1 MYFDGVYI
9 GGMTLQQLRYLT
21 AVADA
26 HSFAQAAQAC
36 GVTQPTLSAML
47 AKLERELGAELF
59 DRRRKPVQATE
70 LGQAVVARA
79 RRVLAEAAAIPALV
93 QELREETAGDLR
105 VGILPTIAP
114 YLLPLLAPVFT
125 ARHPEVRLVVRELK
139 TAEIAQQLSTGQLD
153 LGIAATPHVALDDL
167 PHDTLFSEAFYAFA
181 KTPPAKPY
189 LLPEDIDPDELWV
202 LEEGHCFGDQVL
214 ALCELSRAHHAMSY
228 ASGSIDT
235 LKRLVEAQG
244 GVTVLPELA
253 LRTLGEG
260 EMARVR
266 PFAEP
271 VPRREVGLVW
281 REGFVRRRVA
291 GLLRGVVREV
301 VR

>member
-1 MYFDGVYI
+1 
-9 GGMTLQQLRYLT
+9 MTLQQLRYVC

-26 HSFAQAAQAC
+26 HSFAEAAAAC
-36 GVTQPTLSAML
+36 AVTQPTLSAMI
-47 AKLERELGAELF
+47 AKLERELGASLF
-59 DRRRKPVQATE
+59 DRRRKPLVSTE
-70 LGQAVVARA
+70 LGRAVVLRA

-93 QELREETAGDLR
+93 AELREETAGELCL
-105 VGILPTIAP
+105 GILPTIAP
-114 YLLPLLAPVFT
+114 YLLPLLAPAFT
-125 ARHPEVRLVVRELK
+125 RRHPEVRLVVRELK
-139 TAEIAQQLSTGQLD
+139 TAEIAAELAAGTLD
-153 LGIAATPHVALDDL
+153 LGIAATPHPALSGMAHA
-167 PHDTLFSEAFYAFA
+167 PLFEESFYAFA

-253 LRTLGEG
+253 LRTLSAR

-271 VPRREVGLVW
+271 APRREVSLVS

-291 GLLRGVVREV
+291 EALSKVVREV
-301 VR
+301 VG